1 MDTTS
6 IRYLALGD
14 SFTIGTGIQIERS
27 FPAVLAQKWR
37 DAGHAVELLNPAKNG
52 YTTDEVIGLELPHA
66 LSFAPTV
73 VTLLIGAN
81 DIVRGSDDSRYREQI
96 RRIHRGLRSASID
109 PKAVIVLPQPEWSR
123 SPAAS
128 PYGTPE
134 SLRTRIEHFNAIAA
148 EEAERAGSPFVDLY
162 PLMHRQAAAEML
174 ATDELHPNVEAH
186 AEWAVALAASVR
198 LTAPAVRAAPASLG
212 AVRS

>member
-1 MDTTS
+1 MDPTS

-14 SFTIGTGIQIERS
+14 SFTIGTGIQLDRA
-27 FPAVLAQKWR
+27 FPAILAQRWR
-37 DAGHAVELLNPAKNG
+37 DGGRSVELLNPAKNG
-52 YTTDEVIGLELPHA
+52 CTTDDLIALQLPHA
-66 LSFAPTV
+66 VSFAPTL

-81 DIVRGSDDSRYREQI
+81 DIIRGSDNSRYREQI
-96 RRIHRGLRSASID
+96 RRIHRGLRTASID
-109 PKAVIVLPQPEWSR
+109 AKAVVVLPQPEWSR

-134 SLRTRIEHFNAIAA
+134 SLRTRIEHFNAITA
-148 EEAERAGSPFVDLY
+148 EEAERAGSPYLDLY

-186 AEWAVALAASVR
+186 AEWAAALATGV
-198 LTAPAVRAAPASLG
+198 LV
-212 AVRS
+212 